1 MFKKISSWVKTHKFH
16 TFVIFV
22 VVLYVLLKI
31 PFGTRVYNTSTDL
44 TEREEYYGN
53 EGLGFYDANISGS
66 SQKSAPLVE
75 RSLSDVSSETGQE
88 SRKVITNSSFSLH
101 VKNVD
106 SAIENIRQKTVEMG
120 GFMVNTNIRRDVE
133 DSSAVVE
140 VRIPSDQLTE
150 FSNYLKTL
158 AVKVVYENVV
168 GKDITDQYVNYEER
182 LRSLESTKARFE
194 EIMERAE
201 TVDEIMNVQSK
212 ILNIQNQ
219 IDSIKGQL
227 DYMEKSVITSKVTIN
242 LSTDELSLPYAPV
255 DSWKP
260 ELIARRAIRALIS
273 VFRGIGT
280 FGIWVVA
287 FLPLIL
293 LVLAFRVAIRYI
305 SENKRKKKESVKELK

>member
-1 MFKKISSWVKTHKFH
+1 M
-16 TFVIFV
+16 
-22 VVLYVLLKI
+22 
-31 PFGTRVYNTSTDL
+31 
-44 TEREEYYGN
+44 
-53 EGLGFYDANISGS
+53 
-66 SQKSAPLVE
+66 
-75 RSLSDVSSETGQE
+75 SDVSSETSQE
-88 SRKVITNSSFSLH
+88 SRKVVTNTNFSLH

-106 SAIENIRQKTVEMG
+106 NAIENIRQKTVEMG

-219 IDSIKGQL
+219 IDSIKSFG
-227 DYMEKSVITSKVTIN
+227 YMKSHSYSKV
-242 LSTDELSLPYAPV
+242 D
-255 DSWKP
+255 
-260 ELIARRAIRALIS
+260 
-273 VFRGIGT
+273 
-280 FGIWVVA
+280 
-287 FLPLIL
+287 
-293 LVLAFRVAIRYI
+293 
-305 SENKRKKKESVKELK
+305 NKTSY